1 MKVFARA
8 QYHLSKYECRAAIG
22 CLEQLPQSQQMAPT
36 VMIMTARAHYELVEY
51 VQVRL
56 FRGISD
62 HSLRLILQAERAF
75 KAARRLDPYRI
86 YDMDLYSTLLWH
98 LRRNAQLSFLAQ
110 ELLNINSKSAEAWIA
125 VGNCFSL
132 QKEHAQALVCFQR
145 AAEMDPYCAY
155 AYTLSGHESLVT
167 DDVRKATTLFQTALA
182 HDNRHYN
189 AWYATYFSQNFL
201 IDAMN

>member
-8 QYHLSKYECRAAIG
+8 QYHLSRYECKRTIE
-22 CLEQLPQSQQMAPT
+22 CLDWLPQSQQMSPT

-51 VQVRL
+51 VQVRH
-56 FRGISD
+56 FCNIDRWFKWFVP
-62 HSLRLILQAERAF
+62 QAERAF
-75 KAARRLDPYRI
+75 KAARRLDPYRVW
-86 YDMDLYSTLLWH
+86 DMDLYSTLLWH

-189 AWYATYFSQNFL
+189 AW
-201 IDAMN
+201 